1 METQSQQTPPLT
13 QPVAREST
21 ASLAF
26 VFVVVLIDAIG
37 FGIIMPVMPQ
47 LIIELTGASLAD
59 AARDAGWLAFA
70 YAAMQFLSG
79 PVMGSLGDR
88 FGRRPVLLLSLA
100 AFGVNYLLT
109 GLAPGL
115 GWLFLGRVIAGI
127 TGASFSTAYAYV
139 ADVTPPEKRAQNF
152 GLIGV
157 GFGLGFIIGPT
168 LGGFMGEYGTR
179 APFFVAAGLAGVNLI
194 YGLVFMR
201 ESLAPGLRRP
211 FVFWRA
217 NPIGVL
223 GALAKQHASVARF
236 AWAIFLLQLSNQVF
250 SVWSFFAIGRFAWSS
265 RMIGVTLAA
274 YGIVAGVVQGW
285 LIRILIPRIGERRA
299 VVIGLWATAASMFV
313 YAFSPYGWVVFL
325 GILVSAPG
333 DLAYPSLNALM
344 SQRADATAQG
354 ELQGAVASLTSLTTI
369 IGPLMLTQTFAL
381 FTGDA
386 PLFGVH
392 FSGAP
397 FIVGAALAL
406 GALVLFER
414 TVRRWPG
421 K

>member
-1 METQSQQTPPLT
+1 
-13 QPVAREST
+13 
-21 ASLAF
+21 
-26 VFVVVLIDAIG
+26 VVVLIDAIG

-47 LIIELTGASLAD
+47 LIIELTGAPLAD

-70 YAAMQFLSG
+70 YAAMQFLFG

-100 AFGVNYLLT
+100 AFGVDYLLT

-179 APFFVAAGLAGVNLI
+179 VPFFVAAGLAGVNLI

-201 ESLAPGLRRP
+201 ESLAPELRRP
-211 FVFWRA
+211 FVLWRA

-223 GALAKQHASVARF
+223 GALARQHPSVVRF

-250 SVWSFFAIGRFAWSS
+250 SVWSFFAIERFAWSS

-299 VVIGLWATAASMFV
+299 VVIGFWATAASMFV

-333 DLAYPSLNALM
+333 DLAYPSLSALM

-381 FTGDA
+381 FTGDT